1 MAVGSTAD
9 GHRERDSSRAKG
21 IVAALAITQTVG
33 YGTLYYAFAVFLV
46 PLAAD
51 LKTSTTAVTGT
62 FTASVLASAALAVP
76 VGRWLDRHGGRA
88 LMTAGSLAGT
98 FLLVAWSQVQTLGQ
112 LYAVQIG
119 IGIASA
125 ACLYEAAFAV
135 IIAWHT
141 PGRRSSALL
150 ALTVVAGFA
159 STIFLPLTGW
169 LVDQHGWRTAL
180 LVLAAIQALLTT
192 PLHVIV
198 LRAAPGNPP
207 TSFKHHHRAVR
218 LRAVFTDRVFW
229 LLTVGFTTNMAAIS
243 IVTVHL
249 VAALTSW
256 GHTATFAAGTAGLF
270 GILSVA
276 GRLATTGLQRRYRT
290 SSVVAVIFAVQAL
303 AIGLLP
309 FIGRNAIAVI
319 AAVVG
324 FGLGFGVSAIAK
336 PVLLADRYD
345 TRRYATIAGAIV
357 VPMTIAK
364 AGAPLAAAALHAR
377 SGSYTSVL
385 VTTAALCA
393 LAAVTLWATSA
404 YPRYRPETT
413 DVQETP
419 S

>member
-1 MAVGSTAD
+1 
-9 GHRERDSSRAKG
+9 
-21 IVAALAITQTVG
+21 
-33 YGTLYYAFAVFLV
+33 
-46 PLAAD
+46 
-51 LKTSTTAVTGT
+51 
-62 FTASVLASAALAVP
+62 
-76 VGRWLDRHGGRA
+76 
-88 LMTAGSLAGT
+88 
-98 FLLVAWSQVQTLGQ
+98 
-112 LYAVQIG
+112 
-119 IGIASA
+119 
-125 ACLYEAAFAV
+125 
-135 IIAWHT
+135 
-141 PGRRSSALL
+141 
-150 ALTVVAGFA
+150 
-159 STIFLPLTGW
+159 
-169 LVDQHGWRTAL
+169 
-180 LVLAAIQALLTT
+180 
-192 PLHVIV
+192 
-198 LRAAPGNPP
+198 
-207 TSFKHHHRAVR
+207 
-218 LRAVFTDRVFW
+218 
-229 LLTVGFTTNMAAIS
+229 
-243 IVTVHL
+243 VHL
-249 VAALTSW
+249 IAALTSW

-319 AAVVG
+319 AAVIG

-345 TRRYATIAGAIV
+345 TRRYATIAGTIV

-377 SGSYTSVL
+377 SGAYTSVL